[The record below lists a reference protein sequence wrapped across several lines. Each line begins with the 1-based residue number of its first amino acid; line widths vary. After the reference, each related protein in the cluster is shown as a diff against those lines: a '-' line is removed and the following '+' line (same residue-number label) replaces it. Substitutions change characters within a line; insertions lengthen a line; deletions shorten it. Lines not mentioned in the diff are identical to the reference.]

1 MSNEQAIADMI
12 QEMKSTGPV
21 MPVWGER
28 SATIG
33 KLAAALSKAQA
44 VLEAA
49 KKDANN
55 PFFKSKYAD
64 LSSVWA
70 AVRGPLTANE
80 LSILQEPSTDNGWIC
95 VTTTLLHSSGE
106 YVRSSLSMPVVKQDP
121 QGYGSAVTYARR
133 YALQSVMGIAPED
146 DDGNAASQQPKGQRP
161 EAQSR
166 VEESRG
172 DERKSAQHTV
182 NNSSVVVA
190 PIVHY
195 YEIGKVDAT
204 KRDKAAALIRAN
216 GGKPVNL
223 LDTVFESPVTIDKLA
238 KYKITEAEAFGG

>member
-1 MSNEQAIADMI
+1 MT
-12 QEMKSTGPV
+12 QEYNTPERMDDRMYPP
-21 MPVWGER
+21 PVWGSR
-28 SATIG
+28 SATIA

-80 LSILQEPSTDNGWIC
+80 LSILQEPSTSDGRVT
-95 VTTTLLHSSGE
+95 VTTTLMHSSGE
-106 YVRSSLSMPVVKQDP
+106 YVRSSLSMPVKDQTA

-146 DDGNAASQQPKGQRP
+146 DDGNAASQPVKTGARLEQKSLIQPQ
-161 EAQSR
+161 QSEGAI
-166 VEESRG
+166 VEPFYYDIS
-172 DERKSAQHTV
+172 Q
-182 NNSSVVVA
+182 VVA
-190 PIVHY
+190 P
-195 YEIGKVDAT
+195 KLA
-204 KRDKAAALIRAN
+204 KAQE
-216 GGKPVNL
+216 L
-223 LDTVFESPVTIDKLA
+223 LRLNKARSLNDWDTVWESPVLIDKLIDR
-238 KYKITEAEAFGG
+238 KITKAEAYGS